1 MKVRA
6 LAALGLAAVAASAV
20 PLIRVWNAPRE
31 SPSAPLSAGDGK
43 FLVDLVDGA
52 TDADVRAIE
61 AKYGVTLTP
70 NSSVTVKSNRLYH
83 VAPKSG
89 SLLDLDA
96 LKADSRVE
104 AAEPEIQV
112 SLSPDE
118 LGVSRQ
124 REIDLAQKLQV
135 FTSEGPLKGRHIIYF
150 SGQSGQSVKIE
161 GSAIAAGEA
170 YIHCFDGYGRTGE
183 RIVML
188 KGAKP
193 VVTSEARA
201 NSVQALDESD
211 PNGTRPN
218 DPRYDEQWNFKMIG
232 AEEAWKRTRG
242 KGVVV
247 AVIDTGVAGPDY
259 KKGAGCKDFKTTK
272 FVPGYDF
279 VNKDDQPYD
288 DHAHGTHVAGTIAE
302 STNNNEGVAGLAFE
316 ASIMPLKVLSA
327 SGSGSAAD
335 IGDAIRWA
343 ADHGANV
350 INMSLGSAYPSKV
363 MENACNYAAKKGVLI
378 VCAAGNSFREGVG
391 YPAAYPSCLAVSAVG
406 PSGEL
411 AKYSS
416 WGKQVAIAAPGGDMI
431 DSKDPKD
438 GILQNTNMSEKI
450 GGHGD
455 DYYAFNGT
463 SMASPH
469 VAAAAA
475 LVMAQGVKDPAK
487 VRDILTKSATPKKDA
502 KKYGAGILNVGSASK
517 AAAGETTWKLRHF
530 LMLGL
535 GALMLAFGGRRR
547 SVALRAAMAGALGLG
562 FFLPDGVTSLVGANS
577 AWNLLTFSALLPMGF
592 FLLAR
597 RGPAVKIAGTFALG
611 TAFNLFANFANG
623 TIPFT
628 QATFM
633 GAQLPWTLTNGLLA
647 FGLSLGA
654 GLLASKRMR

>member
-1 MKVRA
+1 MTPRPTRA
-6 LAALGLAAVAASAV
+6 LAALGLAAITASAV
-20 PLIRVWNAPRE
+20 PLVRVWTARHE
-31 SPSAPLSAGDGK
+31 SPSAPMAAGDGK
-43 FLVDLVDGA
+43 FLLDLVDNA
-52 TDADVRAIE
+52 TDADVRSIE
-61 AKYGVTLTP
+61 SQYHVVLTP
-70 NSSVTVKSNRLYH
+70 NSLVTEKSNRLYH
-83 VAPKSG
+83 VVAKPG
-89 SLLDLDA
+89 ALLDLDA

-112 SLSPDE
+112 QLSPTE
-118 LGVSRQ
+118 TGVTRN
-124 REIDLAQKLQV
+124 DP
-135 FTSEGPLKGRHIIYF
+135 FTAITPFVVTSDGALKGRSIVYF
-150 SGQSGQSVKIE
+150 SGSSGQHSINE
-161 GSAIAAGEA
+161 GP
-170 YIHCFDGYGRTGE
+170 HDGLMIPIRLA
-183 RIVML
+183 RIQ
-188 KGAKP
+188 
-193 VVTSEARA
+193 SEARA
-201 NSVQALDESD
+201 NPVVSSGEND

-218 DPRYDEQWNFKMIG
+218 DPRYDEQWNFKMVN

-247 AVIDTGVAGPDY
+247 AVIDTGVAGPDF
-259 KKGAGCKDFKTTK
+259 KRGKGCKDFKTTQ

-363 MENACNYAAKKGVLI
+363 MENACAYAAKKGVLI

-391 YPAAYPSCLAVSAVG
+391 YPAAYPTCLAVSAVG
-406 PSGEL
+406 PSGNL
-411 AKYSS
+411 AQYSS

-475 LVMAQGVKDPAK
+475 LIMAQGIKDPAK
-487 VRDILTKSATPKKDA
+487 VRDILCKSATPKGDA
-502 KKYGAGILNVGSASK
+502 KKYGAGILNVGNASK
-517 AAAGETTWKLRHF
+517 AAEAENRWKLRH
-530 LMLGL
+530 LLLIGL
-535 GALMLAFGGRRR
+535 SGLMLAVGGLRR
-547 SVALRAAMAGALGLG
+547 SLALRAAMAGALGLG
-562 FFLPDGVTSLVGANS
+562 FFLPDGFTGLVGANS
-577 AWNLLTFSALLPMGF
+577 AWNLLTFSALLPALF
-592 FLLAR
+592 FLVAR

-611 TAFNLFANFANG
+611 TAFCLFANAANG

-628 QATFM
+628 QATFA
-633 GAQLPWTLTNGLLA
+633 GAQLPWTAVNALVL
-647 FGLSLGA
+647 FGISLGA
-654 GLLASKRMR
+654 GILASKRMR

>member
-1 MKVRA
+1 MNPKNRLILSALGA
-6 LAALGLAAVAASAV
+6 LALTASLM
-20 PLIRVWNAPRE
+20 PLMRVWNQKPE
-31 SPSAPLSAGDGK
+31 SLSAPMSAGDGK
-43 FLVDLVDGA
+43 FLLDLKDGA
-52 TDADVRAIE
+52 TDADVADIQSR
-61 AKYGVTLTP
+61 YNVTLTP
-70 NSSVTVKSNRLYH
+70 NSTVTEKSNRLYH
-83 VAPKSG
+83 VAANPG
-89 SLLDLDA
+89 SLLNLDA
-96 LKADSRVE
+96 LRTDSRVE

-118 LGVSRQ
+118 LTGSPVQ
-124 REIDLAQKLQV
+124 QHDLARRLEV
-135 FTSEGPLKGRHIIYF
+135 FSTSDTSPMAGRHVIYFAGSSGGRVITIKGARPIQTSET
-150 SGQSGQSVKIE
+150 
-161 GSAIAAGEA
+161 
-170 YIHCFDGYGRTGE
+170 RTHWRG
-183 RIVML
+183 
-188 KGAKP
+188 
-193 VVTSEARA
+193 TS
-201 NSVQALDESD
+201 DEND

-218 DPRYDEQWNFKMIG
+218 DPRYDEQWNFKMIQ

-242 KGVVV
+242 KGIVV

-259 KKGAGCKDFKTTK
+259 KRGKGCRDFKETT

-327 SGSGSAAD
+327 SGSGSAGD

-363 MENACNYAAKKGVLI
+363 MENACAYAAKKGVLI

-391 YPAAYPSCLAVSAVG
+391 YPAAYPSCLAVSSVG

-411 AKYSS
+411 SKFSS

-431 DSKDPKD
+431 DSQDPKD

-455 DYYAFNGT
+455 DYYAFQGT

-475 LVMAQGVKDPAK
+475 LVMAQGIKDPAK
-487 VRDILTKSATPKKDA
+487 VRDILCKTATPKNDK
-502 KKYGAGILNVGSASK
+502 KKYGAGVLNVGNASK
-517 AAAGETTWKLRHF
+517 SAAAETTWKLRH
-530 LMLGL
+530 LLLIGL
-535 GALMLAFGGRRR
+535 SGLLLAFGGIRR
-547 SVALRAAMAGALGLG
+547 SLALRVAMAGALGLG
-562 FFLPDGVTSLVGANS
+562 FFLPDGFTSLVGANS
-577 AWNLLTFSALLPMGF
+577 AWNLLTFSALLPAAF
-592 FLLAR
+592 FLIAR
-597 RGPAVKIAGTFALG
+597 RGPAVKIAGTYALG
-611 TAFNLFANFANG
+611 TAFALFAGWTNG

-628 QATFM
+628 QATFL
-633 GAQLPWTLTNGLLA
+633 GAQLPWTLLNAVAL

-654 GLLASKRMR
+654 GLIARKHMR